1 MTLESDDPRH
11 RISQAV
17 WDTIAELG
25 IEATT
30 VRAVATRAGCT
41 TGLIMHRF
49 GSRSAMLVHAR
60 QTLFER
66 TAARADEAGA
76 GGTKSAAERLYSVV
90 CSVLP
95 LDDERIV
102 EARIFTGFAAAAIAD
117 AELRNPHVTH
127 TRQWLTRIAGLVADL
142 GSHITD
148 AEAAE
153 YALQIATSVEGIV
166 VLAVL
171 DPQTYPPATQK
182 RLAQR
187 TIANV
192 VDRSADTDR

>member
-1 MTLESDDPRH
+1 MTVDVDDPRR

-30 VRAVATRAGCT
+30 VRAVAARAGCT

-60 QTLFER
+60 QTLFQR
-66 TAARADEAGA
+66 TAARADKAAEHLE
-76 GGTKSAAERLYSVV
+76 SAQERLYAVV

-102 EARIFTGFAAAAIAD
+102 EGRIFTGFAAAAIAD
-117 AELRNPHVTH
+117 AELRNPHVTN
-127 TRQWLTRIAGLVADL
+127 TRQWITRIAGLVADL
-142 GSHITD
+142 GTDVTDTD
-148 AEAAE
+148 ATAF
-153 YALQIATSVEGIV
+153 ALEIVTAVEGIV

-171 DPQTYPPATQK
+171 DRETYPPTTQK
-182 RLAQR
+182 QLAHR
-187 TIANV
+187 TIADIA
-192 VDRSADTDR
+192 DRIARAHR

>member
-1 MTLESDDPRH
+1 MPIESDDPRQ
-11 RISQAV
+11 RIPQAV

-30 VRAVATRAGCT
+30 VRAVAARAGCT

-66 TAARADEAGA
+66 TAARADAAGA
-76 GGTKSAAERLYSVV
+76 GQSAAERLYSVV

-102 EARIFTGFAAAAIAD
+102 EGRIFTGFAAAAIAD
-117 AELRNPHVTH
+117 DELRTPHVTH

-142 GSHITD
+142 GAHITD
-148 AEAAE
+148 ALAAE
-153 YALQIATSVEGIV
+153 CALQIATAVEGVV

-171 DPQTYPPATQK
+171 DPETYPPATQK
-182 RLAQR
+182 SLVQHA
-187 TIANV
+187 IATV
-192 VDRSADTDR
+192 VERSASTDR

>member
-1 MTLESDDPRH
+1 MTAESDDTRH

-60 QTLFER
+60 QSLFER
-66 TAARADEAGA
+66 TAARADKAGA
-76 GGTKSAAERLYSVV
+76 SRRKSAAERLYAVV

-95 LDDERIV
+95 LDDDRIV
-102 EARIFTGFAAAAIAD
+102 EARIFTGFAAAAIVD
-117 AELRNPHVTH
+117 TDLRDPHVTH

-142 GSHITD
+142 GTHVTD
-148 AEAAE
+148 AEATD
-153 YALQIATSVEGIV
+153 YALQIAIAVEGIV

-171 DPQTYPPATQK
+171 DPETYPPASQK

-187 TIANV
+187 TIDNV
-192 VDRSADTDR
+192 VDRSAVTDR

>member
-1 MTLESDDPRH
+1 VTLESDDPRH

-66 TAARADEAGA
+66 TAARADEAGT
-76 GGTKSAAERLYSVV
+76 GGTRSAAERLYSVV

-95 LDDERIV
+95 LDHERIV

-127 TRQWLTRIAGLVADL
+127 TRQWLIRLAGLVADL
-142 GSHITD
+142 GNHITD
-148 AEAAE
+148 TEAAE
-153 YALQIATSVEGIV
+153 SAQQIATAVEGIV

-171 DPQTYPPATQK
+171 DPETYPPATQK

>member
-1 MTLESDDPRH
+1 MAVDSDDPRH

-17 WDTIAELG
+17 WDTIAEWG

-30 VRAVATRAGCT
+30 VRAVATRAGRT

-76 GGTKSAAERLYSVV
+76 GGTQSAAERLYFVV

-95 LDDERIV
+95 LDEERIV
-102 EARIFTGFAAAAIAD
+102 EAKIFTGFAAAAIAD
-117 AELRNPHVTH
+117 ADLRNPHVTH

-153 YALQIATSVEGIV
+153 YALQIATAVEGIV

-171 DPQTYPPATQK
+171 DRETYPPATQK
-182 RLAQR
+182 RLARR
-187 TIANV
+187 TVASV
-192 VDRSADTDR
+192 VDRTAATDR

>member
-1 MTLESDDPRH
+1 MTAESDDPRH

-66 TAARADEAGA
+66 TAARADEARA
-76 GGTKSAAERLYSVV
+76 GGTQSAAERLYAVV

-102 EARIFTGFAAAAIAD
+102 EAKIFTGFAAAAIAD
-117 AELRNPHVTH
+117 ADLRNPHVTH

-142 GSHITD
+142 SSHITD

-153 YALQIATSVEGIV
+153 CAQHIVTAVEGIV

-171 DPQTYPPATQK
+171 DRETYPPATQK

-192 VDRSADTDR
+192 VDRSARH